1 MKEITS
7 VTYLTTKEDYVKFR
21 QAGILGGI
29 DSQDKSLTRV
39 IGIFLV
45 VVGFIVQCVSIPTLT
60 IFEKN
65 TVTVL
70 LAVSGIVTALYY
82 DLIKP
87 AFIKAEA
94 EKFHNKNTDK
104 MISNT
109 VTVYENMIEVKNYR
123 YTAKLPFEAVC
134 ACYENDDVFVLY
146 LSSIEFIFIPKRN
159 METDAVDVC
168 GDVLKQNIK
177 KYVKKTGKK

>member
-21 QAGILGGI
+21 QAGVLGGI
-29 DSQDKSLTRV
+29 DSQDKSLMRV
-39 IGIFLV
+39 IGIFFV

-60 IFEKN
+60 LVEKN
-65 TVTVL
+65 TVTVM
-70 LAVSGIVTALYY
+70 LAVSGIVTALYF

-87 AFIKAEA
+87 ALIKIEA

-109 VTVYENMIEVKNYR
+109 VTVYEDRVEVKNYR
-123 YTAKLPFEAVC
+123 YSAKLPFSAIC

-146 LSSIEFIFIPKRN
+146 LSDIEYVFIPKRN
-159 METDAVDVC
+159 MESEAAERC
-168 GDVLKQNIK
+168 GEILKKNIK
-177 KYVKKTGKK
+177 KAKKK